1 MASRTTNFP
10 RIKLAFQRS
19 TRHVC
24 KDPDRDNSKA
34 ECLSY
39 HPFNSGL
46 LLDQF
51 LHLAPNLKNHDASE
65 QPQSLKESLVLFECS
80 CLLMCEVSITSEDRG
95 QSHAPWE
102 GSAWQPGS
110 SVLFCKAVTQRVED
124 RCLDRSL
131 LRETGWMQ
139 EEELTVVVN
148 LGLSHPH
155 HKPLTVTIFL
165 LVSLFRQRGLQLL
178 SSVILGVSGESELLA
193 QAGVKVPHSPP
204 GRW

>member
-1 MASRTTNFP
+1 MA
-10 RIKLAFQRS
+10 
-19 TRHVC
+19 
-24 KDPDRDNSKA
+24 
-34 ECLSY
+34 
-39 HPFNSGL
+39 
-46 LLDQF
+46 
-51 LHLAPNLKNHDASE
+51 
-65 QPQSLKESLVLFECS
+65 
-80 CLLMCEVSITSEDRG
+80 
-95 QSHAPWE
+95 
-102 GSAWQPGS
+102 AW
-110 SVLFCKAVTQRVED
+110 LFCSLLQGSDSEGGGQVFVW
-124 RCLDRSL
+124 DRSL

-204 GRW
+204 GSWWL